1 MPSAVLCI
9 FQPVIVARASRK
21 GSHNFFLELL
31 VGELDSG
38 RHPIRKFDDSAT
50 AYIPLVF
57 EVPRFETI
65 PELAPERLRETNSAT
80 LLASMAGTSSPAF
93 VLSRG
98 RICHRCLRA
107 QARGPVGSQWRPI
120 HLSVL
125 AKRAKAAKAWEEYAK
140 QIENG
145 TQKNPWDMLEERGYV
160 KDVAG

>member
-1 MPSAVLCI
+1 M
-9 FQPVIVARASRK
+9 
-21 GSHNFFLELL
+21 
-31 VGELDSG
+31 
-38 RHPIRKFDDSAT
+38 
-50 AYIPLVF
+50 F

-65 PELAPERLRETNSAT
+65 PELAPARLPETNSAT

-93 VLSRG
+93 LLSRG
-98 RICHRCLRA
+98 RRICHRCLRA

-140 QIENG
+140 QIEDG